1 MDSIRKHWGIENNL
15 HWQLDVSFGEDSIRL
30 DKKSMM
36 NLSVLNKIALPIL
49 KKHPAKLSIAN
60 KMMKAAMNNS
70 FLKELIDY
78 TFETF

>member
-49 KKHPAKLSIAN
+49 
-60 KMMKAAMNNS
+60 S